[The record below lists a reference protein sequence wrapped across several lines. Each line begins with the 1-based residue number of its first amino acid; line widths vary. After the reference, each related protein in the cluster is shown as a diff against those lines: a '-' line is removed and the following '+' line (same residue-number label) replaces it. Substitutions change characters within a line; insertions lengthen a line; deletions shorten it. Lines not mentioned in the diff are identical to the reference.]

1 MESIEQNLHD
11 SDTTG
16 AVQRKK
22 RAGGACSRR
31 GSKRSRLSTDSM
43 ASEEPP
49 ETIDVE
55 NDRLSDAGEE
65 VVDLTSET
73 SEVSVVDLTNADC
86 VVLLDEGPHRQQSTA
101 TEGYVLISDEEE
113 MPVATQSLQHN
124 SRLRSPTGEVSCLL
138 CCKTYAEIMQNGNG
152 MMSTV
157 CGHMFCKLCL
167 RKSLEKTHTCPK
179 CRTKLTR
186 KQYHPV
192 YFSFANGE
200 G

>member
-1 MESIEQNLHD
+1 MERIEHPHD
-11 SDTTG
+11 SEASG
-16 AVQRKK
+16 ATLRKK
-22 RAGGACSRR
+22 RLGGVCSRR
-31 GSKRSRLSTDSM
+31 ASKRSRLHTDRM

-55 NDRLSDAGEE
+55 NDRLTGEE

-73 SEVSVVDLTNADC
+73 SEASVVDLTNADC
-86 VVLLDEGPHRQQSTA
+86 VVLLDEAGPHRRQSTA
-101 TEGYVLISDEEE
+101 SEGYVLISDEEE
-113 MPVATQSLQHN
+113 MAIPSQSLPHN
-124 SRLRSPTGEVSCLL
+124 SRLRSQNGEVSCLV
-138 CCKTYAEIMQNGNG
+138 CRKTYAEITQDGNG

-167 RKSLEKTHTCPK
+167 EKSLEKSHSCPK